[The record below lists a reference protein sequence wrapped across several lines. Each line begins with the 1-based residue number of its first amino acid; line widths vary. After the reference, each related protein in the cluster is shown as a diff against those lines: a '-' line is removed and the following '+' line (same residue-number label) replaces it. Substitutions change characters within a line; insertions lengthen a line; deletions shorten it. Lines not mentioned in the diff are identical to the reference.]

1 MNKNYKYRN
10 TKTKIED
17 SNIVIHT
24 MIQYPRYRYTRDEEG
39 IQLYTMQ
46 QYTIVLSGVKVFRKL
61 QHLDLCIGLEN
72 QPTPIKSLLNG
83 KFHLNTILSSYLVSW
98 IKSVYNTLDQKF
110 KSKVLCHMELLS
122 ESDKIKYHSALDRS
136 VSLSQILSDCF
147 SLLQF
152 LVFCKFISIINKPPK
167 LFCSVRT
174 YSVKYNRKKKQINK

>member
-72 QPTPIKSLLNG
+72 
-83 KFHLNTILSSYLVSW
+83 
-98 IKSVYNTLDQKF
+98 
-110 KSKVLCHMELLS
+110 
-122 ESDKIKYHSALDRS
+122 
-136 VSLSQILSDCF
+136 
-147 SLLQF
+147 
-152 LVFCKFISIINKPPK
+152 
-167 LFCSVRT
+167 
-174 YSVKYNRKKKQINK
+174 

>member
-1 MNKNYKYRN
+1 MVSNFNFLQNFTIDVTQRVTLQISCNSPHPKINEQMNKNYKYRN

-110 KSKVLCHMELLS
+110 
-122 ESDKIKYHSALDRS
+122 
-136 VSLSQILSDCF
+136 
-147 SLLQF
+147 
-152 LVFCKFISIINKPPK
+152 
-167 LFCSVRT
+167 
-174 YSVKYNRKKKQINK
+174 